1 MNKIS
6 LFSKYQKSVVLAL
19 LCVVCSVVLLLG
31 NTNEAFAVQEKGANE
46 VNTQQLPDSS
56 FIYDTP
62 IEDLANADSYY
73 DGQTVQVRGE
83 AIGDR
88 IWEGPSH
95 KYCWISLISIKDG
108 QDETIS
114 VLMTPEQA
122 KLIDTFG
129 HYGTTGTIL
138 QVKGTFHLV
147 CSEHSGESD
156 LHASEVKVIEPG
168 ATHPDQFNLNDFIPG
183 ILLVS
188 IGVVLTIAFWHLQE
202 RGK

>member
-1 MNKIS
+1 M
-6 LFSKYQKSVVLAL
+6 
-19 LCVVCSVVLLLG
+19 
-31 NTNEAFAVQEKGANE
+31 
-46 VNTQQLPDSS
+46 
-56 FIYDTP
+56 
-62 IEDLANADSYY
+62 
-73 DGQTVQVRGE
+73 
-83 AIGDR
+83 
-88 IWEGPSH
+88 
-95 KYCWISLISIKDG
+95 ISIKDG

-138 QVKGTFHLV
+138 QVKGTFYLV